1 MSKVHLLIMVLCV
14 SLWAEGSYAQNT
26 YVLTLEQMFALAD
39 ENSKTIKAE
48 DAAVI
53 EAQQGVKVA
62 KNGYLPDIDLSLSAS
77 YLGSGYLLDREFKK
91 GQSVPMPHF
100 GNNFAIEA
108 TQLIYA
114 GGAVTNG
121 VAMAK
126 LKEEMAGVN
135 REAARSRI
143 RFMLTGFYLDLYKL
157 HNALKVYDKNIELTR
172 IVIEDTKARN
182 KAGVA
187 LQNDVTRYELQL
199 KNFELARCRVENSV
213 EILNYDLVT
222 MLGLSSNT
230 HILPDTSLL
239 ACSSPVEEMAYWQQL
254 AHTDAHIVRQSAL
267 EIEMGKYAEKL
278 ARAERRPTVAL
289 VAANHFDGPIT
300 IEVPTINKNYNYWH
314 VGVGLSFKLSSLYK
328 ADKSIKQAEYKTL
341 LSRRR
346 KEDVLEQISLAVQAD
361 YIKYLESYDELTT
374 FEKSVQLANEN
385 YAVISNRYHNE
396 VALVT
401 EMIDASNQLLDVE
414 LQLVNARINVIFNY
428 YKLKNTS
435 GNL

>member
-1 MSKVHLLIMVLCV
+1 MSKVRLLIVVLCA
-14 SLWAEGSYAQNT
+14 SLWAEGSYAQDS

-39 ENSKTIKAE
+39 ENSKALKIE

-62 KNGYLPDIDLSLSAS
+62 KNGYLPNIDLSLSAS
-77 YLGSGYLLDREFKK
+77 YLGNGALMDRDFSN
-91 GQSVPMPHF
+91 GQNIKMPHF

-157 HNALKVYDKNIELTR
+157 HNVLKVYDKNIELTR

-199 KNFELARCRVENSV
+199 KNLELARRRVENSV

-222 MLGLSSNT
+222 ILGLPADT
-230 HILPDTSLL
+230 QIEPDTTMLVKAL
-239 ACSSPVEEMAYWQQL
+239 PMEGVAYWQQMAESNAHAVKQSVL
-254 AHTDAHIVRQSAL
+254 AV
-267 EIEMGKYAEKL
+267 EIGERAEML

-289 VAANHFDGPIT
+289 FAANHFDGPIT
-300 IEVPTINKNYNYWH
+300 IEVPTINKNFNYWY
-314 VGVGLSFKLSSLYK
+314 VGVGVSFPIHSLYK
-328 ADKSIKQAEYKTL
+328 ANKSIRQAQYSTM

-346 KEDVLEQISLAVQAD
+346 LDEVVEQTSLTIQSD
-361 YIKYLESYDELTT
+361 YVRYMEAYDEVATL
-374 FEKSVQLANEN
+374 EKSVQLANEN
-385 YAVISNRYHNE
+385 YQVIENRYRNDI
-396 VALVT
+396 ALVT
-401 EMIDASNQLLDVE
+401 DMLDASTQLLDAE
-414 LQLVNARINVIFNY
+414 LKLVNARINVIFNY

>member
-1 MSKVHLLIMVLCV
+1 MSKVHLFIVVLLAL
-14 SLWAEGSYAQNT
+14 LWAEGSYAQKT

-77 YLGSGYLLDREFKK
+77 YLGNGYLLDREFKN

-157 HNALKVYDKNIELTR
+157 HNALKVYDKSIELTR

-199 KNFELARCRVENSV
+199 KNFELARRRVENSV

-222 MLGLSSNT
+222 MLGLPADT
-230 HILPDTSLL
+230 QIEPDTTMLAKILPMEG
-239 ACSSPVEEMAYWQQL
+239 VAYWQQMAESN
-254 AHTDAHIVRQSAL
+254 AHTVKQSAL
-267 EIEMGKYAEKL
+267 AVEIGERAEML

-289 VAANHFDGPIT
+289 FAANHFDGPIT
-300 IEVPTINKNYNYWH
+300 IEVPVINKNFNYWYIG
-314 VGVGLSFKLSSLYK
+314 VGVSFPIHSLYK
-328 ADKSIKQAEYKTL
+328 ANKSIRQAQYSTM

-346 KEDVLEQISLAVQAD
+346 QDEVVEQTSLTIQSD
-361 YIKYLESYDELTT
+361 YVRYMEAYDEVATL
-374 FEKSVQLANEN
+374 EKSVQLANEN
-385 YAVISNRYHNE
+385 YQVIENRYRNDI
-396 VALVT
+396 ALVT
-401 EMIDASNQLLDVE
+401 DMLDASTQLLDAE
-414 LQLVNARINVIFNY
+414 LKLVNARINVIFNY

>member
-1 MSKVHLLIMVLCV
+1 MSKVRLLIMVLCT
-14 SLWAEGSYAQNT
+14 SLWAEGSYAQKT

-39 ENSKTIKAE
+39 ENSKTLKAE

-53 EAQQGVKVA
+53 EAQQGVEVA

-77 YLGSGYLLDREFKK
+77 YLGNGHLSDRDFSN
-91 GQSVPMPHF
+91 GQSIKMPHF

-108 TQLIYA
+108 TQLIYG

-172 IVIEDTKARN
+172 IVIEDTKARH

-199 KNFELARCRVENSV
+199 KNLELARRRVENSV

-222 MLGLSSNT
+222 LLGLPADT
-230 HILPDTSLL
+230 QIEPDTTML
-239 ACSSPVEEMAYWQQL
+239 AKTLPMEGVAYWQQMAESN
-254 AHTDAHIVRQSAL
+254 AHAVKQSAL
-267 EIEMGKYAEKL
+267 AVEMGERAEML

-289 VAANHFDGPIT
+289 FAANHFDGPIT
-300 IEVPTINKNYNYWH
+300 IEVPVINKNFNYWY
-314 VGVGLSFKLSSLYK
+314 VGVGVSFKLSSLYK
-328 ADKSIKQAEYKTL
+328 ANKSIRQAQYSTM

-346 KEDVLEQISLAVQAD
+346 QDEVVEQTSLTIQSD
-361 YIKYLESYDELTT
+361 YVRYMEAYDEVATL
-374 FEKSVQLANEN
+374 EKSVQLANEN
-385 YAVISNRYHNE
+385 YQVIENRYRNDI
-396 VALVT
+396 ALVT
-401 EMIDASNQLLDVE
+401 DMLDASTQLLDAE
-414 LQLVNARINVIFNY
+414 LKLVNARINVIFNY

>member
-1 MSKVHLLIMVLCV
+1 MSKVRLLIMVLCA
-14 SLWAEGSYAQNT
+14 SLWAEGSYAQNS

-39 ENSKTIKAE
+39 ENSKALKIE

-77 YLGSGYLLDREFKK
+77 YLGNGALMDRDFSN
-91 GQSVPMPHF
+91 GQNIKMPHF

-157 HNALKVYDKNIELTR
+157 HNVLKVYDKNIELTR

-199 KNFELARCRVENSV
+199 KNLELARRRVENSV

-222 MLGLSSNT
+222 ILGLPADT
-230 HILPDTSLL
+230 QIEPDTTMLVKAL
-239 ACSSPVEEMAYWQQL
+239 PMEGVAYWQQMAESNAHAVKQSVL
-254 AHTDAHIVRQSAL
+254 AV
-267 EIEMGKYAEKL
+267 EIGERAEML

-289 VAANHFDGPIT
+289 FAANHFDGPIT
-300 IEVPTINKNYNYWH
+300 IEVPTINKNFNYWY
-314 VGVGLSFKLSSLYK
+314 VGVGVSFPIHSLYK
-328 ADKSIKQAEYKTL
+328 ANKSIRQAQYSTM

-346 KEDVLEQISLAVQAD
+346 LDEVVEQTSLTIQSD
-361 YIKYLESYDELTT
+361 YVRYMEAYDEVATL
-374 FEKSVQLANEN
+374 EKSVQLANEN
-385 YAVISNRYHNE
+385 YQVIENRYRNDI
-396 VALVT
+396 ALVT
-401 EMIDASNQLLDVE
+401 DMLDASTQLLDAE
-414 LQLVNARINVIFNY
+414 LKLVNARINVIFNY

>member
-1 MSKVHLLIMVLCV
+1 MSKVRLFIVVLCAL
-14 SLWAEGSYAQNT
+14 LWAEGSYAQNHR
-26 YVLTLEQMFALAD
+26 VLTLEQMFALAD

-53 EAQQGVKVA
+53 EAQQAVKVA
-62 KNGYLPDIDLSLSAS
+62 KNGYLPDIDISLSAS
-77 YLGSGYLLDREFKK
+77 YLGNGYLLDREFRN

-187 LQNDVTRYELQL
+187 LQNDVTRYELLL
-199 KNFELARCRVENSV
+199 KNLELARRRVENSV

-222 MLGLSSNT
+222 MLGLPADT
-230 HILPDTSLL
+230 QIEPDTTML
-239 ACSSPVEEMAYWQQL
+239 AQTPPMESVVYWQQMAENNAHAVKQSTL
-254 AHTDAHIVRQSAL
+254 AVKMGERA
-267 EIEMGKYAEKL
+267 EML
-278 ARAERRPTVAL
+278 ARSERLPKIAL
-289 VAANHFDGPIT
+289 FAANKFDGPIT
-300 IEVPTINKNYNYWH
+300 IEVPTINKNFNYWY
-314 VGVGLSFKLSSLYK
+314 VGVGVSFPIHSLYK
-328 ADKSIKQAEYKTL
+328 ANKSVRQAQYSTM
-341 LSRRR
+341 LSRRHQD
-346 KEDVLEQISLAVQAD
+346 EIVEQTSLAIQSD
-361 YIKYLESYDELTT
+361 YVRYMEAYDEVATL
-374 FEKSVQLANEN
+374 EKSVQLATEN
-385 YAVISNRYHNE
+385 YQVIENRYRNDI
-396 VALVT
+396 ALVT
-401 EMIDASNQLLDVE
+401 DMLDASNQLLDAE
-414 LQLVNARINVIFNY
+414 LKLVNARINVIFNY

>member
-1 MSKVHLLIMVLCV
+1 MSKVRLFIVVLCAL
-14 SLWAEGSYAQNT
+14 LWAEGSYAQNHR
-26 YVLTLEQMFALAD
+26 VLTLEQMFALAD

-53 EAQQGVKVA
+53 EAQQAVKVA
-62 KNGYLPDIDLSLSAS
+62 KNGYLPDIDISLSAS
-77 YLGSGYLLDREFKK
+77 YLGNGYLLDREFRN

-172 IVIEDTKARN
+172 IVIEDTKARTA
-182 KAGVA
+182 AGVA

-199 KNFELARCRVENSV
+199 KNLELARRRVENSV

-222 MLGLSSNT
+222 MLGLPIDT
-230 HILPDTSLL
+230 QILPDTTML
-239 ACSSPVEEMAYWQQL
+239 AQTLPMEGVAYWQQL
-254 AHTDAHIVRQSAL
+254 AENDAHSVKQSAL
-267 EIEMGKYAEKL
+267 AVAMGE
-278 ARAERRPTVAL
+278 RAERLARSERLPKIAL
-289 VAANHFDGPIT
+289 MAGNHFDGPIT
-300 IEVPTINKNYNYWH
+300 IEIPTINKNFNYWY
-314 VGVGLSFKLSSLYK
+314 VGVGVSFPIHSLYK
-328 ADKSIKQAEYKTL
+328 ANKSIRQAQYSTM

-346 KEDVLEQISLAVQAD
+346 QEEVVEQTSLSVQSD
-361 YIKYLESYDELTT
+361 YVRYMEAYDEVATL
-374 FEKSVQLANEN
+374 EKSVQLATEN
-385 YAVISNRYHNE
+385 YQVIENRYRNDI
-396 VALVT
+396 ALVT
-401 EMIDASNQLLDVE
+401 DMLDASNQLLDAE
-414 LQLVNARINVIFNY
+414 LKLVNARINVIFNY